1 MPKALNQT
9 HRNIRPMT
17 NQYNARRSTLGAFLL
32 CACYLLAQ
40 SHSALAIARE
50 TKQPQKTHQTTK
62 RTTPKSSSE
71 ESPAQRDK
79 RLYRECKGMPNA
91 GACLGYTRK

>member
-17 NQYNARRSTLGAFLL
+17 NQYNARRSTLRALLL
-32 CACYLLAQ
+32 CACYLLSQ

-50 TKQPQKTHQTTK
+50 TKQPQKTHQATK
-62 RTTPKSSSE
+62 RTAPKSSSE